1 MIPRFRFL
9 LLTALSICG
18 PCLAGPTEPNANA
31 DIRLCLAFP
40 SDQSLTYE
48 YQSYWERSVAVKTT
62 NQQQSFEIPSGPTGS
77 YVTIRFTQTPRS
89 IDPNGNA
96 LLDIRIESLKAFE
109 QKVGDPVIDFDSL
122 RDKDGTLARLVG
134 ATYQIRLSPKGRVLA
149 VIGLTDLHKIFAD
162 QASDPARKAAELT
175 SLQFIRD
182 MHTVFGL
189 ADLSTGPCQLGQ
201 SWSNTRT
208 VSFSNLG
215 NKSFERIYRLRDVQA
230 TDGHQLAIIEMEGAP
245 YSKGIDQ
252 LYLQDPKIKVLLDRM
267 DSTCE
272 YKGQLLLDLTSGQV
286 AESQEHLEV
295 RWVALDPRIKLT
307 DQTSEPNT
315 ITMRSVQGFR
325 LARLSDDRP
334 KAIRCRLRFEPGRT
348 IQYQAVSRRDIQI
361 LWDPNVDP
369 NAQPD
374 KVSRMTESL
383 QMAFGLTP
391 IQVEPNGLTRLQVE
405 IRSVTPSRTRAGQDI
420 PSRSAEPVEALKGR
434 VYTIEVLPTGRI
446 VDANSLDGLL
456 KQIGRLAFRQD
467 PKYGL
472 VKDPEM
478 ISDVVAILWFVWD
491 AISCMDPNGTEP
503 GQRWSSRMLLPTPM
517 VSRKARDVEYQLE
530 RVEQTANGRIA
541 VINSNYCLSER
552 PAPATWPIPYSGR
565 FRVSGTFGFLG
576 AYRFLGL
583 EGNGLDRFNLDTG
596 IWEQSVQRFHYKV
609 QASMP
614 FAFANTLGSN
624 PLIIVD
630 QNITIELLTKE
641 PGSGV

>member
-1 MIPRFRFL
+1 MIPRFSFL
-9 LLTALSICG
+9 LLTTLSICR
-18 PCLAGPTEPNANA
+18 PCLAGPSEPNTNA
-31 DIRLCLAFP
+31 DIRLGLTFR
-40 SDQSLTYE
+40 SDQSLSYE

-62 NQQQSFEIPSGPTGS
+62 NQQQWFEIPSGPTGS

-89 IDPNGNA
+89 VDPNGNA
-96 LLDIRIESLKAFE
+96 LLDIRIESLKVFE
-109 QKVGDPVIDFDSL
+109 QKVGDPVIDFDSS
-122 RDKDGTLARLVG
+122 RDKEGPLAKMVG
-134 ATYQIRLSPKGRVLA
+134 ARYQIRLSPKGQVLA
-149 VIGLTDLHKIFAD
+149 VIGLADLHKVFTD

-175 SLQFIRD
+175 SLQFIKD

-201 SWSNTRT
+201 SWGNTRT

-215 NKSFERIYRLRDVQA
+215 NKSFERTYRLKDIRS

-245 YSKGIDQ
+245 SSKGIDQ
-252 LYLQDPKIKVLLDRM
+252 LYLQDPKIKALLDRM

-272 YKGQLLLDLTSGQV
+272 YKGQVLLDLTSGHV
-286 AESQEHLEV
+286 AESQEDLQV

-307 DQTSEPNT
+307 DQTSEPNS
-315 ITMRSVQGFR
+315 ITMSSVMGFR
-325 LARLSDDRP
+325 LVRLSEDRP
-334 KAIRCRLRFEPGRT
+334 KPVRCRLRFEPGRT
-348 IQYQAVSRRDIQI
+348 IQYQTVSRRDIQI

-369 NAQPD
+369 NTQTD

-391 IQVEPNGLTRLQVE
+391 IQIEPNGRTRLQVE
-405 IRSVTPSRTRAGQDI
+405 ISSVSSSRARPGQDT
-420 PSRSAEPVEALKGR
+420 PSRSAEPVDAMKGR

-446 VDANSLDGLL
+446 VDANSLDSLL

-467 PKYGL
+467 QKYGL

-478 ISDVVAILWFVWD
+478 ISDVVAILWFAWD
-491 AISCMDPNGTEP
+491 AISSMDPNGTEP

-530 RVEQTANGRIA
+530 RVEQTANGHIA
-541 VINSNYCLSER
+541 VITSNYCLSEI

-596 IWEQSVQRFHYKV
+596 MWEQSVQRFHYKV

-614 FAFANTLGSN
+614 FPFANSLGSN